1 MKESTLK
8 DILNSYEKRR
18 DKAQSDL
25 EQRILDVY
33 AQIPRVKE
41 IDNEISKIGLKLAK
55 LVLLNPNDKDT
66 ILNECKN
73 KINILT
79 NEKKS
84 LLIENNVPDW
94 YINLEY
100 KCKTC
105 KDKGFLSN
113 GNKCNCLKQEIIS
126 STYKMSNL
134 SRILD
139 KENFDNF
146 DLSLFSTEKGENNIS
161 PFENMELN
169 ILPTCYEFIK
179 NFAQDNGENLL
190 FYGDTG
196 VGKTYLCNC
205 IAKSLLDEGYLVIYQ
220 TAFKMFEIIEEYKFK
235 NADSHISKENYENLF
250 DCDLLIID
258 DLGTELTNSFTN
270 SELFNILNTRLLSG
284 KKTIISTNLSPMQ
297 LGSNYAQRIFSRI
310 FDRFKMVKFI
320 GKDLRWES
328 KQ

>member
-235 NADSHISKENYENLF
+235 NTDNHISKENYENLF
-250 DCDLLIID
+250 NCDLLIID

-270 SELFNILNTRLLSG
+270 SELFNILNTRLLDG
-284 KKTIISTNLSPMQ
+284 KKTIYLLI
-297 LGSNYAQRIFSRI
+297 
-310 FDRFKMVKFI
+310 
-320 GKDLRWES
+320 
-328 KQ
+328 